1 MTDLFALIGTEEIDN
16 GCSNYYCCNSCS
28 SCNASYS
35 KETLIAVFTSVE
47 KAKAYIEARK
57 TAAGKKSKSPW
68 EKYFFAS
75 STLYNF
81 CERDLSIE
89 PYFSPEIDPQ

>member
-1 MTDLFALIGTEEIDN
+1 MTDLFALIGTENVDN

-57 TAAGKKSKSPW
+57 TAAGKKTQRNW
-68 EKYFFAS
+68 EKVFFAS
-75 STLYNF
+75 STLANY
-81 CERDLSIE
+81 CERDLRIE
-89 PYFSPEIDPQ
+89 PYFSPEIDLQ